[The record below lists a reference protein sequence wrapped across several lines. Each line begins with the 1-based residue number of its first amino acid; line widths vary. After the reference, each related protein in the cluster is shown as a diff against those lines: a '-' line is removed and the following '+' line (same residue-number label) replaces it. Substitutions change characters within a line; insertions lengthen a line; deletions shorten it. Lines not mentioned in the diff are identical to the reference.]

1 MWSDRIDSTNV
12 SGQYNSGRR
21 TATAAPEPRPWG
33 TRHKRQPGFRFPP
46 TTTFDTNT
54 IPYKT
59 MRPSSAGAATQGEG
73 RRRMQDSPV
82 IAIGLPVALAVIMV
96 GIGLSLTLADFREQA
111 RTPRA
116 TIIGTLG
123 QVFLV
128 PAIGIAVAL
137 VMDLPPIMA
146 LGLVLVAACPG
157 GSTSNLVTYL
167 ARGNVALSIIL
178 TVVASL
184 VIIVTLP
191 GWLDVAGR
199 ILPGATELSVSVP
212 LGQTFG
218 LLIGIILIPV
228 AIGMVIRA
236 KKPEL
241 AATLERGMSV
251 LGALVLLLA
260 IGAVAVDLG
269 GEIIDMTIAT
279 GPAVLVFNIA
289 VILVG
294 GALAWIARVDR
305 ASQLALAV
313 EYGIKNSTLGLVIAL
328 TVVRDE
334 EFAVPAA
341 VYSIVMYVTA
351 IAVIAIGRRMIA
363 TSTSQS
369 NPDRNARRE
378 TDRIAG

>member
-1 MWSDRIDSTNV
+1 
-12 SGQYNSGRR
+12 
-21 TATAAPEPRPWG
+21 
-33 TRHKRQPGFRFPP
+33 
-46 TTTFDTNT
+46 
-54 IPYKT
+54 
-59 MRPSSAGAATQGEG
+59 
-73 RRRMQDSPV
+73 MQDSPV
-82 IAIGLPVALAVIMV
+82 IAIGLPAALAVIMV

-123 QVFLV
+123 QVLLV

-199 ILPGATELSVSVP
+199 ILPDATELTVFVP

-241 AATLERGMSV
+241 AAKLERGMSAF
-251 LGALVLLLA
+251 GALVLLLA
-260 IGAVAVDLG
+260 ISAVAVDLG

-305 ASQLALAV
+305 SSQLALAV

-369 NPDRNARRE
+369 NPDRNALRD
-378 TDRIAG
+378 TDSIAG

>member
-1 MWSDRIDSTNV
+1 
-12 SGQYNSGRR
+12 
-21 TATAAPEPRPWG
+21 
-33 TRHKRQPGFRFPP
+33 
-46 TTTFDTNT
+46 
-54 IPYKT
+54 
-59 MRPSSAGAATQGEG
+59 
-73 RRRMQDSPV
+73 MQDNPV

-96 GIGLSLTLADFREQA
+96 GIGLSLTLADFRAQA

-123 QVFLV
+123 QVLVV

-137 VMDLPPIMA
+137 LMDLPPIMA
-146 LGLVLVAACPG
+146 MGLVLVAACPG

-184 VIIVTLP
+184 VVIVTLP
-191 GWLDVAGR
+191 GWMDVAGR
-199 ILPGATELSVSVP
+199 LLPDAAGLEVTVP

-218 LLIGIILIPV
+218 LLVGVILVPV

-236 KKPEL
+236 TAPAL
-241 AATLERGMSV
+241 AATLERGMSA
-251 LGALVLLLA
+251 LGALVLILA
-260 IGAVAVDLG
+260 IAAVAVDLG
-269 GEIIDMTIAT
+269 GEIVDMVVAT
-279 GPAVLVFNIA
+279 GPAVLVFNLA

-294 GALAWIARVDR
+294 GALAWIARIDR

-328 TVVRDE
+328 TVVGDE

-341 VYSIVMYVTA
+341 VYSIVMYLTA
-351 IAVIAIGRRMIA
+351 VIVIAIGRRIMAVDA
-363 TSTSQS
+363 TSPAATS
-369 NPDRNARRE
+369 PAAPAR
-378 TDRIAG
+378 

>member
-1 MWSDRIDSTNV
+1 
-12 SGQYNSGRR
+12 
-21 TATAAPEPRPWG
+21 
-33 TRHKRQPGFRFPP
+33 
-46 TTTFDTNT
+46 
-54 IPYKT
+54 
-59 MRPSSAGAATQGEG
+59 
-73 RRRMQDSPV
+73 MQDGPV

-116 TIIGTLG
+116 TIIGTLC
-123 QVFLV
+123 QVLLV

-184 VIIVTLP
+184 AIIVTLP

-218 LLIGIILIPV
+218 LLIDIILIPV

-241 AATLERGMSV
+241 AAKLERGMSV
-251 LGALVLLLA
+251 FGALVLLLA

-289 VILVG
+289 VI
-294 GALAWIARVDR
+294 
-305 ASQLALAV
+305 
-313 EYGIKNSTLGLVIAL
+313 
-328 TVVRDE
+328 
-334 EFAVPAA
+334 
-341 VYSIVMYVTA
+341 
-351 IAVIAIGRRMIA
+351 AIGRRMIA
-363 TSTSQS
+363 PSTSQS
-369 NPDRNARRE
+369 DPDRNARRE

>member
-1 MWSDRIDSTNV
+1 
-12 SGQYNSGRR
+12 
-21 TATAAPEPRPWG
+21 
-33 TRHKRQPGFRFPP
+33 
-46 TTTFDTNT
+46 
-54 IPYKT
+54 
-59 MRPSSAGAATQGEG
+59 
-73 RRRMQDSPV
+73 MQDSPV

-294 GALAWIARVDR
+294 GTLAWIARVDR

>member
-1 MWSDRIDSTNV
+1 
-12 SGQYNSGRR
+12 
-21 TATAAPEPRPWG
+21 
-33 TRHKRQPGFRFPP
+33 
-46 TTTFDTNT
+46 
-54 IPYKT
+54 
-59 MRPSSAGAATQGEG
+59 
-73 RRRMQDSPV
+73 MQDSPV

-123 QVFLV
+123 QVLLV

-199 ILPGATELSVSVP
+199 ILPGATELTVSVP

-218 LLIGIILIPV
+218 LLVGIILIPV

-241 AATLERGMSV
+241 AAKLERGMSAF
-251 LGALVLLLA
+251 GALVLLLA
-260 IGAVAVDLG
+260 ISAVAVDLG

-305 ASQLALAV
+305 SSQLALAV

-369 NPDRNARRE
+369 NPDRNALRE

>member
-1 MWSDRIDSTNV
+1 
-12 SGQYNSGRR
+12 
-21 TATAAPEPRPWG
+21 
-33 TRHKRQPGFRFPP
+33 
-46 TTTFDTNT
+46 
-54 IPYKT
+54 
-59 MRPSSAGAATQGEG
+59 
-73 RRRMQDSPV
+73 MQDSPV

-251 LGALVLLLA
+251 FGALVLLLA

-269 GEIIDMTIAT
+269 GEIIDMAITA
-279 GPAVLVFNIA
+279 GPAVFVFNVA

>member
-1 MWSDRIDSTNV
+1 
-12 SGQYNSGRR
+12 
-21 TATAAPEPRPWG
+21 
-33 TRHKRQPGFRFPP
+33 
-46 TTTFDTNT
+46 
-54 IPYKT
+54 
-59 MRPSSAGAATQGEG
+59 
-73 RRRMQDSPV
+73 MQDNPV

-96 GIGLSLTLADFREQA
+96 GIGLSLTLADFRAQA

-123 QVFLV
+123 QVLLV
-128 PAIGIAVAL
+128 PAIGIAVAMA
-137 VMDLPPIMA
+137 MDLPPIMA

-184 VIIVTLP
+184 VVIVTLP

-199 ILPGATELSVSVP
+199 ILPGATGLSVTVP

-218 LLIGIILIPV
+218 LLVGVILVPV
-228 AIGMVIRA
+228 AIGMAIKA
-236 KKPEL
+236 KKPAL
-241 AATLERGMSV
+241 AAKLERGMSV

-260 IGAVAVDLG
+260 IAAVAVDLG
-269 GEIIDMTIAT
+269 GGIVDMVIAV
-279 GPAVLVFNIA
+279 GPAVLVFNVA
-289 VILVG
+289 VILAG
-294 GALAWIARVDR
+294 GALAWVARVDR

-328 TVVRDE
+328 TVVRDD

-351 IAVIAIGRRMIA
+351 VAVIAIGRRMMA
-363 TSTSQS
+363 TSAS
-369 NPDRNARRE
+369 
-378 TDRIAG
+378 

>member
-1 MWSDRIDSTNV
+1 
-12 SGQYNSGRR
+12 
-21 TATAAPEPRPWG
+21 
-33 TRHKRQPGFRFPP
+33 
-46 TTTFDTNT
+46 
-54 IPYKT
+54 
-59 MRPSSAGAATQGEG
+59 
-73 RRRMQDSPV
+73 MQDSPV
-82 IAIGLPVALAVIMV
+82 IAIGLPAALAVIMV

-123 QVFLV
+123 QVLLV

-146 LGLVLVAACPG
+146 PGLVLVAACPG

-199 ILPGATELSVSVP
+199 ILPGATELTVSVP

-241 AATLERGMSV
+241 AAKLERGMSAFGV
-251 LGALVLLLA
+251 LVLLLA
-260 IGAVAVDLG
+260 ISAVAVDLG

-305 ASQLALAV
+305 SSQLALAV

-369 NPDRNARRE
+369 NPDRNALRD
-378 TDRIAG
+378 TDSIAG

>member
-1 MWSDRIDSTNV
+1 
-12 SGQYNSGRR
+12 
-21 TATAAPEPRPWG
+21 
-33 TRHKRQPGFRFPP
+33 
-46 TTTFDTNT
+46 
-54 IPYKT
+54 
-59 MRPSSAGAATQGEG
+59 
-73 RRRMQDSPV
+73 MQDNPV

-96 GIGLSLTLADFREQA
+96 GIGLSLTLADFRAQA

-123 QVFLV
+123 QVLVV

-137 VMDLPPIMA
+137 LMDLPPIMA
-146 LGLVLVAACPG
+146 MGLVLVAACPG

-184 VIIVTLP
+184 VVIVTLP
-191 GWLDVAGR
+191 GWMDVAGR
-199 ILPGATELSVSVP
+199 LLPDAAGLEVTVP

-218 LLIGIILIPV
+218 LLVGVILVPV

-236 KKPEL
+236 KAPAL
-241 AATLERGMSV
+241 AATLERGMSA
-251 LGALVLLLA
+251 LGALVLILA
-260 IGAVAVDLG
+260 IAAVAVDLG
-269 GEIIDMTIAT
+269 GEIVDMVVAT
-279 GPAVLVFNIA
+279 GPVVLVFNLA

-294 GALAWIARVDR
+294 GALAWIARIDR

-328 TVVRDE
+328 TVVGDE

-341 VYSIVMYVTA
+341 VYSIVMYLTA
-351 IAVIAIGRRMIA
+351 VIVIAIGRRIMAVDA
-363 TSTSQS
+363 TSPAATS
-369 NPDRNARRE
+369 PAAPAR
-378 TDRIAG
+378 

>member
-1 MWSDRIDSTNV
+1 
-12 SGQYNSGRR
+12 
-21 TATAAPEPRPWG
+21 
-33 TRHKRQPGFRFPP
+33 
-46 TTTFDTNT
+46 
-54 IPYKT
+54 
-59 MRPSSAGAATQGEG
+59 
-73 RRRMQDSPV
+73 MQDSPV
-82 IAIGLPVALAVIMV
+82 IAIGLPAALAVIMV

-123 QVFLV
+123 QVLLV

-199 ILPGATELSVSVP
+199 ILPGATELTVSVP

-218 LLIGIILIPV
+218 LLVGIILIPV

-241 AATLERGMSV
+241 AAKLERGMSAFGV
-251 LGALVLLLA
+251 LVLLLA
-260 IGAVAVDLG
+260 ISAVAVDLG

-305 ASQLALAV
+305 SSQLALAV

-369 NPDRNARRE
+369 NPDRNALRD
-378 TDRIAG
+378 TDSIAG

>member
-1 MWSDRIDSTNV
+1 
-12 SGQYNSGRR
+12 
-21 TATAAPEPRPWG
+21 
-33 TRHKRQPGFRFPP
+33 
-46 TTTFDTNT
+46 
-54 IPYKT
+54 
-59 MRPSSAGAATQGEG
+59 
-73 RRRMQDSPV
+73 MQDSPV

-137 VMDLPPIMA
+137 VMNLPPIMA

-241 AATLERGMSV
+241 AAKLERGMSV
-251 LGALVLLLA
+251 FGALVLLLA

-351 IAVIAIGRRMIA
+351 IAVIAIGRRVIA
-363 TSTSQS
+363 TSASQS

>member
-1 MWSDRIDSTNV
+1 
-12 SGQYNSGRR
+12 
-21 TATAAPEPRPWG
+21 
-33 TRHKRQPGFRFPP
+33 
-46 TTTFDTNT
+46 
-54 IPYKT
+54 
-59 MRPSSAGAATQGEG
+59 
-73 RRRMQDSPV
+73 MQDSPV
-82 IAIGLPVALAVIMV
+82 IAIGLPAALAVIMV

-123 QVFLV
+123 QVLLV

-199 ILPGATELSVSVP
+199 ILPGATELTVFVP

-241 AATLERGMSV
+241 AAKLERGMSAFGV
-251 LGALVLLLA
+251 LVLLLA
-260 IGAVAVDLG
+260 ISAVAVDLG

-305 ASQLALAV
+305 SSQLALAV

-369 NPDRNARRE
+369 NPDRNALRD
-378 TDRIAG
+378 TDSIAG

>member
-1 MWSDRIDSTNV
+1 
-12 SGQYNSGRR
+12 
-21 TATAAPEPRPWG
+21 
-33 TRHKRQPGFRFPP
+33 
-46 TTTFDTNT
+46 
-54 IPYKT
+54 
-59 MRPSSAGAATQGEG
+59 
-73 RRRMQDSPV
+73 MQDSPV

-241 AATLERGMSV
+241 AAKLERGMSV
-251 LGALVLLLA
+251 FGALVLLLA

-363 TSTSQS
+363 TSASQS

>member
-1 MWSDRIDSTNV
+1 
-12 SGQYNSGRR
+12 
-21 TATAAPEPRPWG
+21 
-33 TRHKRQPGFRFPP
+33 
-46 TTTFDTNT
+46 
-54 IPYKT
+54 
-59 MRPSSAGAATQGEG
+59 
-73 RRRMQDSPV
+73 MQDSPV

>member
-1 MWSDRIDSTNV
+1 
-12 SGQYNSGRR
+12 
-21 TATAAPEPRPWG
+21 
-33 TRHKRQPGFRFPP
+33 
-46 TTTFDTNT
+46 
-54 IPYKT
+54 
-59 MRPSSAGAATQGEG
+59 
-73 RRRMQDSPV
+73 MQDSPV

-241 AATLERGMSV
+241 AAKLERGMSV
-251 LGALVLLLA
+251 FGALVLLLA

-269 GEIIDMTIAT
+269 GEIIDMTIAI

-351 IAVIAIGRRMIA
+351 IAVIAIGRRVIA
-363 TSTSQS
+363 TSASQS

>member
-1 MWSDRIDSTNV
+1 
-12 SGQYNSGRR
+12 
-21 TATAAPEPRPWG
+21 
-33 TRHKRQPGFRFPP
+33 
-46 TTTFDTNT
+46 
-54 IPYKT
+54 
-59 MRPSSAGAATQGEG
+59 
-73 RRRMQDSPV
+73 MQDSPV

-123 QVFLV
+123 QVLLV

-251 LGALVLLLA
+251 FGALVLLLA

-269 GEIIDMTIAT
+269 GEIIDMAITA
-279 GPAVLVFNIA
+279 GPAVFVFNVA

-363 TSTSQS
+363 TSASQS

>member
-1 MWSDRIDSTNV
+1 
-12 SGQYNSGRR
+12 
-21 TATAAPEPRPWG
+21 
-33 TRHKRQPGFRFPP
+33 
-46 TTTFDTNT
+46 
-54 IPYKT
+54 
-59 MRPSSAGAATQGEG
+59 
-73 RRRMQDSPV
+73 MQDSPV
-82 IAIGLPVALAVIMV
+82 IAIGLPAALAVIMV

-123 QVFLV
+123 QVLLV

-199 ILPGATELSVSVP
+199 ILPGATELTVSVP

-241 AATLERGMSV
+241 AAKLERGMSAFGV
-251 LGALVLLLA
+251 LVLLLA
-260 IGAVAVDLG
+260 ISAVAVDLG

-305 ASQLALAV
+305 SSQLALAV

-369 NPDRNARRE
+369 NPDRNALRD
-378 TDRIAG
+378 TDSIAG

>member
-1 MWSDRIDSTNV
+1 
-12 SGQYNSGRR
+12 
-21 TATAAPEPRPWG
+21 
-33 TRHKRQPGFRFPP
+33 
-46 TTTFDTNT
+46 
-54 IPYKT
+54 
-59 MRPSSAGAATQGEG
+59 
-73 RRRMQDSPV
+73 MQDNPV

-96 GIGLSLTLADFREQA
+96 GIGLSLTLADFRAQA

-123 QVFLV
+123 QVLLV
-128 PAIGIAVAL
+128 PVIGIAVAL

-184 VIIVTLP
+184 VVIVTLP

-199 ILPGATELSVSVP
+199 VLPDATELSVSVP

-218 LLIGIILIPV
+218 LLVGVILIPV

-241 AATLERGMSV
+241 AAKLERGMSA

-269 GEIIDMTIAT
+269 GEIVDMVIAT
-279 GPAVLVFNIA
+279 GPAVLVFNVA
-289 VILVG
+289 VILAG

-351 IAVIAIGRRMIA
+351 VAVIAFGRRMMV
-363 TSTSQS
+363 TSAS
-369 NPDRNARRE
+369 
-378 TDRIAG
+378 

>member
-1 MWSDRIDSTNV
+1 
-12 SGQYNSGRR
+12 
-21 TATAAPEPRPWG
+21 
-33 TRHKRQPGFRFPP
+33 
-46 TTTFDTNT
+46 
-54 IPYKT
+54 
-59 MRPSSAGAATQGEG
+59 
-73 RRRMQDSPV
+73 MQDNPV
-82 IAIGLPVALAVIMV
+82 IAIGLPVALAAIMV
-96 GIGLSLTLADFREQA
+96 GIGLSLTLADFRAQA

-123 QVFLV
+123 QVLLV

-137 VMDLPPIMA
+137 LMDLPPIMA
-146 LGLVLVAACPG
+146 MGLVLVAACPG

-184 VIIVTLP
+184 VVIVTLP

-199 ILPGATELSVSVP
+199 LLPDAADLEVTVP

-218 LLIGIILIPV
+218 LLVGVILVPV

-236 KKPEL
+236 KAPAL
-241 AATLERGMSV
+241 AATLERGMSA
-251 LGALVLLLA
+251 LGALVLILA
-260 IGAVAVDLG
+260 IAAVAVDLG
-269 GEIIDMTIAT
+269 GEIVDMVVAT
-279 GPAVLVFNIA
+279 GPAVLVFNLA

-294 GALAWIARVDR
+294 GALAWIARIDR

-328 TVVRDE
+328 TVVGDE

-341 VYSIVMYVTA
+341 VYSIVMYLTA
-351 IAVIAIGRRMIA
+351 VAVIAIGRRIMAADA
-363 TSTSQS
+363 TS
-369 NPDRNARRE
+369 PAAPAR
-378 TDRIAG
+378 

>member
-1 MWSDRIDSTNV
+1 
-12 SGQYNSGRR
+12 
-21 TATAAPEPRPWG
+21 
-33 TRHKRQPGFRFPP
+33 
-46 TTTFDTNT
+46 
-54 IPYKT
+54 
-59 MRPSSAGAATQGEG
+59 
-73 RRRMQDSPV
+73 MQDSPV

-123 QVFLV
+123 QVLLV

-199 ILPGATELSVSVP
+199 ILPDATELTVFVP

-241 AATLERGMSV
+241 AAKLERGMSAF
-251 LGALVLLLA
+251 GALVLLLA
-260 IGAVAVDLG
+260 ISAVAVDLG

-305 ASQLALAV
+305 SSQLALAV

-369 NPDRNARRE
+369 NPDRNALRE

>member
-1 MWSDRIDSTNV
+1 
-12 SGQYNSGRR
+12 
-21 TATAAPEPRPWG
+21 
-33 TRHKRQPGFRFPP
+33 
-46 TTTFDTNT
+46 
-54 IPYKT
+54 
-59 MRPSSAGAATQGEG
+59 
-73 RRRMQDSPV
+73 MQDNPV

-96 GIGLSLTLADFREQA
+96 GIGLSLTLADFRAQA

-123 QVFLV
+123 QVLVV

-137 VMDLPPIMA
+137 LMDLPPIMA
-146 LGLVLVAACPG
+146 MGLVLVAACPG

-184 VIIVTLP
+184 VVIVTLP
-191 GWLDVAGR
+191 GWMDVAGR
-199 ILPGATELSVSVP
+199 LLPDAAGLEVTVP

-218 LLIGIILIPV
+218 LLVGVILVPV

-236 KKPEL
+236 KAPAL
-241 AATLERGMSV
+241 AATLERGMSA
-251 LGALVLLLA
+251 LGALVLILA
-260 IGAVAVDLG
+260 IAAVAVDLG
-269 GEIIDMTIAT
+269 GEIVDMVVAT
-279 GPAVLVFNIA
+279 GPAVLVFNLA

-294 GALAWIARVDR
+294 GALAWIARIDR

-328 TVVRDE
+328 TVVGDE

-341 VYSIVMYVTA
+341 VYSIVMYLTA
-351 IAVIAIGRRMIA
+351 VIVIAIGRRIMAVDA
-363 TSTSQS
+363 TSPAATSHAA
-369 NPDRNARRE
+369 PAR
-378 TDRIAG
+378 

>member
-1 MWSDRIDSTNV
+1 
-12 SGQYNSGRR
+12 
-21 TATAAPEPRPWG
+21 
-33 TRHKRQPGFRFPP
+33 
-46 TTTFDTNT
+46 
-54 IPYKT
+54 
-59 MRPSSAGAATQGEG
+59 
-73 RRRMQDSPV
+73 MQDNPV

-96 GIGLSLTLADFREQA
+96 GIGLSLTLADFRAQA

-123 QVFLV
+123 QVLVV

-137 VMDLPPIMA
+137 LMDLPPIMA
-146 LGLVLVAACPG
+146 MGLVLVAACPG

-184 VIIVTLP
+184 VVIVTLP
-191 GWLDVAGR
+191 GWMDVAGR
-199 ILPGATELSVSVP
+199 LLPDAAGLEVTVP

-218 LLIGIILIPV
+218 LLVGVILVPV

-236 KKPEL
+236 KAPAL
-241 AATLERGMSV
+241 AATLERGMSA
-251 LGALVLLLA
+251 LGALVLILA
-260 IGAVAVDLG
+260 IAAVAVDLG
-269 GEIIDMTIAT
+269 GEIVDMVVAT
-279 GPAVLVFNIA
+279 GPAVLVFNLA

-294 GALAWIARVDR
+294 GALAWIARIDR

-328 TVVRDE
+328 TVVGDE

-341 VYSIVMYVTA
+341 VYSIVMYLT
-351 IAVIAIGRRMIA
+351 AVIVIVIGRRIMAVDA
-363 TSTSQS
+363 TSPAATS
-369 NPDRNARRE
+369 PAAPAR
-378 TDRIAG
+378 

>member
-1 MWSDRIDSTNV
+1 
-12 SGQYNSGRR
+12 
-21 TATAAPEPRPWG
+21 
-33 TRHKRQPGFRFPP
+33 
-46 TTTFDTNT
+46 
-54 IPYKT
+54 
-59 MRPSSAGAATQGEG
+59 
-73 RRRMQDSPV
+73 MQDNPV

-96 GIGLSLTLADFREQA
+96 GIGLSLTLADFRAQA

-123 QVFLV
+123 QVLVV

-137 VMDLPPIMA
+137 LMDLPPIMA
-146 LGLVLVAACPG
+146 MGLVLVAACPG

-184 VIIVTLP
+184 VVIVTLP
-191 GWLDVAGR
+191 GWKDVAGR
-199 ILPGATELSVSVP
+199 LLPDAAGLEVTVP

-218 LLIGIILIPV
+218 LLVGVILVPV

-236 KKPEL
+236 KAPAL
-241 AATLERGMSV
+241 AATLERGMSA
-251 LGALVLLLA
+251 LGALVLILA
-260 IGAVAVDLG
+260 IAAVAVDLG
-269 GEIIDMTIAT
+269 GEIVDMVVAT
-279 GPAVLVFNIA
+279 GPAVLVFNLA

-294 GALAWIARVDR
+294 GALAWIARIDR

-328 TVVRDE
+328 TVVGDE

-341 VYSIVMYVTA
+341 VYSIVMYLTA
-351 IAVIAIGRRMIA
+351 VIVIAIGRRIMAVDA
-363 TSTSQS
+363 TSPAATS
-369 NPDRNARRE
+369 PAAPAR
-378 TDRIAG
+378 

>member
-1 MWSDRIDSTNV
+1 
-12 SGQYNSGRR
+12 
-21 TATAAPEPRPWG
+21 
-33 TRHKRQPGFRFPP
+33 
-46 TTTFDTNT
+46 
-54 IPYKT
+54 
-59 MRPSSAGAATQGEG
+59 
-73 RRRMQDSPV
+73 MQDNPV

-96 GIGLSLTLADFREQA
+96 GIGLSLTLADFRAQA

-123 QVFLV
+123 QVLVV

-137 VMDLPPIMA
+137 LMDLPPIMA
-146 LGLVLVAACPG
+146 MGLVLVAACPG

-184 VIIVTLP
+184 VVIVTLP
-191 GWLDVAGR
+191 GWMDVAGR
-199 ILPGATELSVSVP
+199 LLPDAAGLEVTVP

-218 LLIGIILIPV
+218 LLVGVILVPV

-236 KKPEL
+236 KAPAL
-241 AATLERGMSV
+241 AATLERGMSA
-251 LGALVLLLA
+251 LGALVLILA
-260 IGAVAVDLG
+260 IAAVAVDLG
-269 GEIIDMTIAT
+269 GEIVDMVVAT
-279 GPAVLVFNIA
+279 GPAVLVFNLA

-294 GALAWIARVDR
+294 GALAWIARTDR

-328 TVVRDE
+328 TVVGDE

-341 VYSIVMYVTA
+341 VYSIVMYLTA
-351 IAVIAIGRRMIA
+351 VIVIAIGRRIMAVDA
-363 TSTSQS
+363 TSPAATS
-369 NPDRNARRE
+369 PAAPAR
-378 TDRIAG
+378 

>member
-1 MWSDRIDSTNV
+1 
-12 SGQYNSGRR
+12 
-21 TATAAPEPRPWG
+21 
-33 TRHKRQPGFRFPP
+33 
-46 TTTFDTNT
+46 
-54 IPYKT
+54 
-59 MRPSSAGAATQGEG
+59 
-73 RRRMQDSPV
+73 MQDNPV

-96 GIGLSLTLADFREQA
+96 GIGLSLTLADFRAQA

-123 QVFLV
+123 QVLVV

-137 VMDLPPIMA
+137 LMDLPPIMA
-146 LGLVLVAACPG
+146 MGLVLVAACPG

-184 VIIVTLP
+184 VVIVTLP
-191 GWLDVAGR
+191 GWMDVAGR
-199 ILPGATELSVSVP
+199 LLPDAAGLEVTVP

-218 LLIGIILIPV
+218 LLVGVILVPV

-236 KKPEL
+236 KAPAL
-241 AATLERGMSV
+241 AATLERGMSA
-251 LGALVLLLA
+251 LGALVLILA
-260 IGAVAVDLG
+260 IAAVAVDLG
-269 GEIIDMTIAT
+269 GEIVDMVVAT
-279 GPAVLVFNIA
+279 GPAVLVFNLA

-294 GALAWIARVDR
+294 GALAWIARIDR

-328 TVVRDE
+328 TVVGDE

-341 VYSIVMYVTA
+341 VYSIVIYLTA
-351 IAVIAIGRRMIA
+351 VIVIAIGRRIMAVDA
-363 TSTSQS
+363 TSPAATS
-369 NPDRNARRE
+369 PAAPAR
-378 TDRIAG
+378 

>member
-1 MWSDRIDSTNV
+1 
-12 SGQYNSGRR
+12 
-21 TATAAPEPRPWG
+21 
-33 TRHKRQPGFRFPP
+33 
-46 TTTFDTNT
+46 
-54 IPYKT
+54 
-59 MRPSSAGAATQGEG
+59 
-73 RRRMQDSPV
+73 MQDNPV

-96 GIGLSLTLADFREQA
+96 GIGLSLTLADFRAQA

-123 QVFLV
+123 QVLLV
-128 PAIGIAVAL
+128 PAIGIAVAMA
-137 VMDLPPIMA
+137 MDLPPIMA

-184 VIIVTLP
+184 VVIVTLP

-199 ILPGATELSVSVP
+199 ILPGATGLSVTVP

-218 LLIGIILIPV
+218 LLVGVILVPV
-228 AIGMVIRA
+228 AIGMAIKA
-236 KKPEL
+236 KKPAL
-241 AATLERGMSV
+241 AAKLERGMSV
-251 LGALVLLLA
+251 LGALVLILA
-260 IGAVAVDLG
+260 IAAVAVDLG
-269 GEIIDMTIAT
+269 GEIVDMVVAT
-279 GPAVLVFNIA
+279 GPAVLVFNLA

-351 IAVIAIGRRMIA
+351 VAVIAFGRRMMA
-363 TSTSQS
+363 TSAS
-369 NPDRNARRE
+369 
-378 TDRIAG
+378 

>member
-1 MWSDRIDSTNV
+1 
-12 SGQYNSGRR
+12 
-21 TATAAPEPRPWG
+21 
-33 TRHKRQPGFRFPP
+33 
-46 TTTFDTNT
+46 
-54 IPYKT
+54 
-59 MRPSSAGAATQGEG
+59 
-73 RRRMQDSPV
+73 MQDNPV

-96 GIGLSLTLADFREQA
+96 GIGLSLTLADFRAQA

-123 QVFLV
+123 QVLLV
-128 PAIGIAVAL
+128 PVIGIAVAL

-184 VIIVTLP
+184 VVIVTLP

-199 ILPGATELSVSVP
+199 VLPDATELSVSVP

-218 LLIGIILIPV
+218 LLVGVILIPV

-241 AATLERGMSV
+241 AAKLERGMSA

-269 GEIIDMTIAT
+269 GEIVDMVIAT
-279 GPAVLVFNIA
+279 GPAVLVFNVA
-289 VILVG
+289 VILAG

-351 IAVIAIGRRMIA
+351 VAVIAFGRRMMA
-363 TSTSQS
+363 TSAS
-369 NPDRNARRE
+369 
-378 TDRIAG
+378 

>member
-1 MWSDRIDSTNV
+1 
-12 SGQYNSGRR
+12 
-21 TATAAPEPRPWG
+21 
-33 TRHKRQPGFRFPP
+33 
-46 TTTFDTNT
+46 
-54 IPYKT
+54 
-59 MRPSSAGAATQGEG
+59 
-73 RRRMQDSPV
+73 MQDNPV

-96 GIGLSLTLADFREQA
+96 GIGLSLTLADFRAQA

-123 QVFLV
+123 QVLFV

-137 VMDLPPIMA
+137 LMDLPPIMA
-146 LGLVLVAACPG
+146 MGLVLVAACPG

-184 VIIVTLP
+184 VVIVTLP
-191 GWLDVAGR
+191 GWMDVAGR
-199 ILPGATELSVSVP
+199 LLPDAAGLEVTVP

-218 LLIGIILIPV
+218 LLVGVILVPV

-236 KKPEL
+236 KAPAL
-241 AATLERGMSV
+241 AATLERGMSA
-251 LGALVLLLA
+251 LGALVLILA
-260 IGAVAVDLG
+260 IAAVAVDLG
-269 GEIIDMTIAT
+269 GEIVDMVVAT
-279 GPAVLVFNIA
+279 GPAVLVFNLA

-294 GALAWIARVDR
+294 GALAWIARIDR

-328 TVVRDE
+328 TVVGDE

-341 VYSIVMYVTA
+341 VYSIVMYLTA
-351 IAVIAIGRRMIA
+351 VIVIAIGRRIMAVDA
-363 TSTSQS
+363 TSPAATS
-369 NPDRNARRE
+369 PAAPAR
-378 TDRIAG
+378 

>member
-1 MWSDRIDSTNV
+1 
-12 SGQYNSGRR
+12 
-21 TATAAPEPRPWG
+21 
-33 TRHKRQPGFRFPP
+33 
-46 TTTFDTNT
+46 
-54 IPYKT
+54 
-59 MRPSSAGAATQGEG
+59 
-73 RRRMQDSPV
+73 MQDSPV

-123 QVFLV
+123 QVLLV

-251 LGALVLLLA
+251 FGALVLLLA

-279 GPAVLVFNIA
+279 GPAVFVFNVA